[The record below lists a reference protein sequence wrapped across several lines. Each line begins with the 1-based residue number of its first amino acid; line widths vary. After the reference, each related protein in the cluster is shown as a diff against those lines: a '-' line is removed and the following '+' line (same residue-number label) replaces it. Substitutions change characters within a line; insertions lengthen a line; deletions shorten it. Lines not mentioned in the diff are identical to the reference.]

1 MQGKTVNSAI
11 FLLVTGNLLAIFSD
25 VLIKWASRDELAIFQ
40 FVAVR
45 LIFTVLLLTPFL
57 RRVDWDNLWQG
68 SRVHLVRAH
77 VGLGGIICMVV
88 ALGALPLAT
97 ANAIFYAAPVLVM
110 FISVVFFR
118 EQLTKTSLF
127 AVVGG
132 LIGVMIILR
141 PTQMNLAGLAALGL
155 AVALAISAVLVMFI
169 SVVFFREQLTKTS
182 LFAVVGGLI
191 GVMIILR
198 PTQMNLAGLAALG
211 LAVALA
217 ISAVLVRKLPRD
229 QPVTHSL
236 LLNYMFSLP
245 AALLLAL
252 IEGAPVDFVSMGA
265 AFGSALFVLGYNM
278 TVIMAYKHVDANK
291 VTASEYTGILWAFI
305 LGWLFFAEV
314 PDAWFWVGTT
324 LIVVPLLFQALQ
336 SVRPASR
343 RRLPVQVGGSRRA
356 TDRLAGRYRVRN
368 AAGPQGAGGHVDDE
382 SPGPAP

>member
-25 VLIKWASRDELAIFQ
+25 VLIKWASSDELAIFQ

-45 LIFTVLLLTPFL
+45 LVFTVLLLTPFL

-118 EQLTKTSLF
+118 ERLTKTSLF

-132 LIGVMIILR
+132 LIGVMII
-141 PTQMNLAGLAALGL
+141 Q
-155 AVALAISAVLVMFI
+155 
-169 SVVFFREQLTKTS
+169 
-182 LFAVVGGLI
+182 
-191 GVMIILR
+191 R

-217 ISAVLVRKLPRD
+217 ISAVLVRKLPRE
-229 QPVTHSL
+229 QPVAHSL

-314 PDAWFWVGTT
+314 PDVWFWVGTT
-324 LIVVPLLFQALQ
+324 LIVVPLLVQALQ

-368 AAGPQGAGGHVDDE
+368 AAGPQGAGDYGDDE
-382 SPGPAP
+382 SPGPGP

>member
-25 VLIKWASRDELAIFQ
+25 VLIKWASSDELAIFQ

-45 LIFTVLLLTPFL
+45 LVFTVLLLTPFL

-118 EQLTKTSLF
+118 E
-127 AVVGG
+127 
-132 LIGVMIILR
+132 R
-141 PTQMNLAGLAALGL
+141 
-155 AVALAISAVLVMFI
+155 
-169 SVVFFREQLTKTS
+169 LTKTS

-217 ISAVLVRKLPRD
+217 ISAVLVRKLPRE
-229 QPVTHSL
+229 QPVAHSL

-314 PDAWFWVGTT
+314 PDVWFWVGTT
-324 LIVVPLLFQALQ
+324 LIVVPL
-336 SVRPASR
+336 
-343 RRLPVQVGGSRRA
+343 
-356 TDRLAGRYRVRN
+356 
-368 AAGPQGAGGHVDDE
+368 
-382 SPGPAP
+382 